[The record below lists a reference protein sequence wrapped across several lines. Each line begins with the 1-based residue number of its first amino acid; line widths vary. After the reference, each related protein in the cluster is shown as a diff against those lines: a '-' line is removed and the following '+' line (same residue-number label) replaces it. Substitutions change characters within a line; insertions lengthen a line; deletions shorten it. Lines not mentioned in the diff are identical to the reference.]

1 MHFINENELDNWV
14 RGNAEL
20 AQGLIVELVAKLVT
34 AASPKPRDRRFPLGD
49 SIGQHGPDGYLDAII
64 SNLPFVPEGKSF
76 WEIGTSA
83 DANKKATGDY
93 RDLTNTIPLDIRL
106 ESTFIFVTPISGRKG
121 WKHTPKKDGQI
132 TWLEERKKKGEWK
145 DVRIIDGSK
154 LIEWIHQ
161 FIAIELWL
169 ARKTRS
175 LNENQI
181 ETIDQS
187 WELLRSIGEPPPL
200 SAELFLANR
209 VDACAKL
216 KELMMSDGTFNLKLT
231 THFPTE
237 AIHFVSAL
245 VSSLDEETRRDITSK
260 CVIVSGV
267 DAWNNICTRDENLIL
282 IADPKLDLNSDLGIQ
297 LLQRARKANHSVIYS
312 GPKGG
317 LPDPGSIL
325 LPSPRGYHIEEEL
338 KKASYSDER
347 ARVLAQQCDGSLTT
361 LLRFILNLSSTP
373 EWAQRTPGG
382 DFAISAMIGSWN
394 ENSAADKTAVEAV
407 AGKTYGEWISLVRSA
422 ASKPS
427 TPLIFRDGKWKFIS
441 RYQGWYAL
449 GDRISDDY
457 LDRFQKIALEVL
469 SQKDPKFEM
478 DKDERYAAQIYGKAL
493 PHSTSLRN
501 GLADTIALLG
511 SHPGALTGCSTSKPE
526 VVANSIVR
534 SVLKDADWQLWAT
547 LNDILPLLAEA
558 SPKEFLNAIEIELT
572 KNPSAFDQLFK
583 EEGNGITGG
592 NYTTGILWGLETLA
606 WDPNFLLPVTLCL
619 GFMAA
624 RDPGGQWANRPANS
638 LRHIFLSWLPQTI
651 APTDK
656 RFAAVKALLKEAP
669 EVGWKLLLDL
679 LPDTHSSSSHSRKPA
694 WRSSIPDDWKQGV
707 SNREYWTQIKAY
719 AEMAVDAAK
728 GKSPRIVQLIEHIEG
743 LPRPLHEAFLE
754 YLSSEEFLNAKGE
767 GRIDVWNA
775 LMRIVGKHRKF
786 SDAKWAFPDEIV
798 DKIASVADAMK
809 PTAPSDLYT
818 RLFSNHSFDLFE
830 TKGNYNEQMQFI
842 EQKRRAAVSEIY
854 AVGGIA
860 SLRSFVQ
867 SVETPWSV
875 GHSLGAVGA
884 KEIDGEILPND
895 LQSKTKSIVQFAG
908 AFIRSR
914 FHTFGINWARS
925 IISKSW
931 TQEILGHFMAN
942 LPFDPDTWDLAK
954 EILRENEGLYWSNAN
969 VHPYEPK
976 SDLERGIRKLVEF
989 GRPNAALDCLYAM
1002 TTNKQSIDSKLAV
1015 KALLGS
1021 LTTKEPINSMD
1032 AYQTVQVIKA
1042 LQEND
1047 KTDPKD
1053 LFQVEWAYVALLNE
1067 HNEAEPKL
1075 LEQELADRPEFFCE
1089 VVRLVFRSQ
1098 NDAKDETKEPDE
1110 RKQSIATNAYR
1121 LLDNWSKPPG
1131 SKADGSFD
1139 AAAFEQ
1145 WVDAVKSATK
1155 ESGHFEVAMTM
1166 VGHVLTYAPADPSGL
1181 WIHEVIAETLNGID
1195 VQDMRDGFRTA
1206 TFNSRGV
1213 FYFTSGEAE
1222 RGLSETYAIQADAL
1236 DSKGLSRFATTLR
1249 ELSDSYKRHSEK
1261 DANRDPYF
1269 DE

>member
-20 AQGLIVELVAKLVT
+20 AQGLIVELVAKLV
-34 AASPKPRDRRFPLGD
+34 AASSPKPRDRRFPLGD

-64 SNLPFVPEGKSF
+64 SHLPYVPEGKSF

-93 RDLTNTIPLDIRL
+93 NDLTKAIPKDIRL

-121 WKHTPKKDGQI
+121 WKHTPKKDGQM
-132 TWLEERKKKGEWK
+132 TWLEERKKQGEWK

-181 ETIDQS
+181 ETVDQS
-187 WELLRSIGEPPPL
+187 WDLLRSIGEPPPL
-200 SAELFLANR
+200 TAELFLVNR

-216 KELMMSDGTFNLKLT
+216 KELLMSDGTFNLKLT

-237 AIHFVSAL
+237 AIHFVSAF
-245 VSSLDEETRRDITSK
+245 VSSLDEEQRRDITSK

-267 DAWNNICTRDENLIL
+267 DAWNNICTRDENLVL
-282 IADPKLDLNSDLGIQ
+282 IADPNLDLNSDLGIQ
-297 LLQRARKANHSVIYS
+297 LLQKARKANHSVIYS

-317 LPDPGSIL
+317 LPDPSSIL
-325 LPSPRGYHIEEEL
+325 LPSPRAHHVEEEL
-338 KKASYSDER
+338 KKAKYSDER
-347 ARVLAQQCDGSLTT
+347 ARVLAQQCDGNLTT

-394 ENSAADKTAVEAV
+394 ENSAADKAAIEVV
-407 AGKTYGEWISLVRSA
+407 VGKTYGEWVSLIRSA

-427 TPLIFRDGKWKFIS
+427 TPLVFRDGKWKLIS

-449 GDRISDDY
+449 GDRLSDDH
-457 LDRFQKIALEVL
+457 LDRFQKIAIELF

-478 DKDERYAAQIYGKAL
+478 DKDDRYAAQIYGKVL
-493 PHSTSLRN
+493 PHSASLRN

-511 SHPGALTGCSTSKPE
+511 SHSGALTGCSSNKAE
-526 VVANSIVR
+526 LVANTIVR
-534 SVLKDADWQLWAT
+534 SLLKDADWQLWAT
-547 LNDILPLLAEA
+547 LNDVLPLLAEA
-558 SPKEFLNAIEIELT
+558 APKEFLSAIEIELT
-572 KNPSAFDQLFK
+572 KNPCAFDSLFK
-583 EEGNGITGG
+583 QEGNGITGG

-606 WDPNFLLPVTLCL
+606 WEPNFLLPVTLCL
-619 GFMAA
+619 GHMAA

-638 LRHIFLSWLPQTI
+638 LRHIFLSWLPQTV

-656 RFAAVKALLKEAP
+656 RFAAVRALLKEIP

-694 WRSSIPDDWKQGV
+694 WRSSIPDDWKHGV
-707 SNREYWTQIKAY
+707 SNREYWIQIKAY
-719 AEMAVDAAK
+719 AEIAVEAAK
-728 GKSPRIVQLIEHIEG
+728 GKSSRIVQLIEHIEG
-743 LPRPLHEAFLE
+743 LPRPLHEAFLA
-754 YLSSEEFLNAKGE
+754 YLSSEEFLGNTDE

-786 SDAKWAFPDEIV
+786 SDANWAFPREAV
-798 DKIASVADAMK
+798 DKIAAVADAMK
-809 PTAPSDLYT
+809 PTAASDLYT
-818 RLFSNHSFDLFE
+818 RLFSNHSFDLLE
-830 TKGNYNEQMQFI
+830 TKGNYDDQMKSI
-842 EQKRRAAVSEIY
+842 EQKRRDAVSKIY
-854 AVGGIA
+854 AEGGIE
-860 SLRSFVQ
+860 SVRSFVQ

-875 GHSLGAVGA
+875 GHSLGAVGPQ
-884 KEIDGEILPND
+884 EIDVEVLPSD
-895 LQSKTKSIVQFAG
+895 LESPSNAVVQFAG
-908 AFIRSR
+908 AFIRNR
-914 FHTFGINWARS
+914 FYTFGLDWARNT
-925 IISKSW
+925 ISKSW
-931 TQEILGHFMAN
+931 PPEIIGQFMAN
-942 LPFDPDTWDLAK
+942 LPFNPDTWNLAK
-954 EILRENEGLYWSNAN
+954 DVLRENEGLYWSKAH

-976 SDLERGIRKLVEF
+976 NDLERGIRKLVEY
-989 GRPNAALDCLYAM
+989 GRPNAALDCLYTMA
-1002 TTNKQSIDSKLAV
+1002 TNKQSFDLKLAV
-1015 KALLGS
+1015 QALLNS
-1021 LTTKEPINSMD
+1021 LSSKEPINSMD
-1032 AYQTVQVIKA
+1032 TYQTVQVIKA
-1042 LQEND
+1042 LQDND
-1047 KTDPKD
+1047 QTDPKD

-1075 LEQELADRPEFFCE
+1075 IEQELADRPEFFCE
-1089 VVRLVFRSQ
+1089 VISLVFRSK
-1098 NDAKDETKEPDE
+1098 NDSKDELQKPDE
-1110 RKQSIATNAYR
+1110 RQQSIATNAYR

-1131 SKADGSFD
+1131 TKTDGSFD
-1139 AAAFEQ
+1139 PLVFKQ
-1145 WVDAVKSATK
+1145 WVDSVKASTK

-1166 VGHVLTYAPADPSGL
+1166 LGHVLTYAPVDPSGL
-1181 WIHEVIAETLNGID
+1181 WIHEAVAETLNGMD
-1195 VQDMRDGFRTA
+1195 VQEMRDGFRTA

-1222 RGLSETYAIQADAL
+1222 RGLSEAYAAQADAL
-1236 DSKGLSRFATTLR
+1236 DSKGFSRFATTLR
-1249 ELSDSYKRHSEK
+1249 ELSDSYKRHSDK